1 MISGAALGRVS
12 GIRHG
17 FFTRKGGVS
26 EGVFASLNCGFGSG
40 DQGERVGINRARA
53 MERLGR
59 DGATLVTAHQTH
71 SAVATIV
78 EEPWAPGEGPQAD
91 GMATR
96 RPDVTLGVLTAD
108 CAPVLFADTDAGVVG
123 AAHAGWRGARAGIL
137 EATVDAMIG
146 LGARVHHIVADVG
159 PCIQQP
165 SYEVG
170 PELRAAFVADDGR
183 NANLFMSSDRA
194 GHYLFDLPGYLH
206 GRLAA
211 LGLKD
216 VELVPMDTRSD
227 EDHFFSYRRSVLRGE
242 ADYGRCLSAIGVA
255 P

>member
-26 EGVFASLNCGFGSG
+26 DGVFASLNCGYGSG
-40 DQGERVGINRARA
+40 DEAERVRTNRARA

-59 DGATLVTAHQTH
+59 DGAPLVTAHQTH

-78 EEPWAPGEGPQAD
+78 DEPWAPGDGPQAD

-96 RPDVTLGVLTAD
+96 RTDVTLGVLTAD

-123 AAHAGWRGARAGIL
+123 VAHAGWRGAQAGIL
-137 EATVDAMIG
+137 EATVDAMIS

-159 PCIQQP
+159 PCIQQT

-170 PELRAAFVADDGR
+170 PELRAAFIADTGR
-183 NANLFMSSDRA
+183 NADLFMSSDRP
-194 GHYLFDLPGYLH
+194 GHYMFDLPGYVQR
-206 GRLAA
+206 RLAA
-211 LGLKD
+211 RGLKD
-216 VELVPMDTRSD
+216 IELVPMDTRAD
-227 EDHFFSYRRSVLRGE
+227 QDHFFSYRRSVLRGE